1 MEAFA
6 STAQVTAP
14 PPAPPIPSAAPPP
27 YTMKESV
34 AEMDARL
41 VICDPDAPPVSGA
54 GVTGIFAPE
63 SPPSRQIRDLSYLVF
78 GICIVIFVVVQG
90 FLVVA
95 IFRGIRA
102 RRVASRPDS
111 EASAEPVQIYG
122 SIPIEIAW
130 TVIPSI
136 IVFVLTM
143 VTIRTLRDIDI
154 TTPPENSMEVVA
166 IGHQWWWEFRY
177 PGA

>member
-1 MEAFA
+1 
-6 STAQVTAP
+6 
-14 PPAPPIPSAAPPP
+14 
-27 YTMKESV
+27 MKESV

-154 TTPPENSMEVVA
+154 LFRKLIKGFVLVEWILHARVNLVVYLT
-166 IGHQWWWEFRY
+166 E
-177 PGA
+177 